1 MTTAYTTISEE
12 LASLQGQLL
21 GFDVGGNSEK
31 QQGTMASQLMDAQRK
46 VAELEALAKQSA
58 IKVTHLKGEVK
69 QRKKQAESA
78 KKDYEKLEKG
88 LTSKANELASVD
100 KKLGGLKRDP
110 ELRARLEG
118 EIEELQRKT
127 QKSQDRVESA
137 RANLSHLVDL
147 QYNARQFGDKVK
159 GLLVRLVR
167 VKDASKASAL
177 EVTAGGKLFNVVV
190 DNEKTGKDLLQRGG
204 LKKRVTIIPLNKIAR
219 NCISPEVVKKA
230 QELVGAE
237 NVETALSL
245 VGFDKDVEA
254 AMEFAFGSTFICKDN
269 KTAEKVTFHRDIRKK
284 SVTIQGDVFDPA
296 GTLTGGSAPSSGSI
310 LNRLQELNALE
321 QELRSAQTRFT
332 ELTSQHGKLVSAEEG
347 AEELSA
353 QREVV
358 AHELGL
364 LQAQAEQTS
373 FAQATSEAE
382 ELNKAMEEQEAA
394 AAKAK
399 ADKAVQVKKASEL
412 EKSIKDF
419 EGEKKKKLQSMEQS
433 IVQGKKDAAAA
444 QKGAA
449 QAQQDKD
456 RAQLEMED
464 MRVELAGLEE
474 TIAGAEAQLGEV
486 RAEAEAL
493 QKVVAVHKEAYDA
506 ANQELNDEKKKVQT
520 ADKQISTLKQ
530 QHAQLTKQAS
540 DIGLEMK
547 KLQHK
552 ISRMLTDKK
561 ESSIRVVA
569 LLKKHEWIVS
579 EKQFFGK
586 ANTDYDFK
594 AVSPKTAT
602 ARLAALKGEQEELS
616 KKINKKV
623 MGMFEKAEQEYQDL
637 MKKRNIIIKDKS
649 KIEEVIAE
657 LDHKKN
663 ETLQTTYD
671 KVTKDFGSIFS
682 ALLPGTSAKLSPPEG
697 GTVLDGLEIRVAFG
711 KVWKDS
717 LSELSGGQRSLLAL
731 SLILA
736 LLLFKPAPMYIL
748 DEIDA
753 ALDLSHT
760 QNIGQMLKK
769 HFSQSQFI
777 VVSLKEG
784 MFSNANVLFRTKF
797 VDGVSAV
804 TRHVGAGAA
813 R

>member
-1 MTTAYTTISEE
+1 
-12 LASLQGQLL
+12 
-21 GFDVGGNSEK
+21 V
-31 QQGTMASQLMDAQRK
+31 
-46 VAELEALAKQSA
+46 VA
-58 IKVTHLKGEVK
+58 
-69 QRKKQAESA
+69 R
-78 KKDYEKLEKG
+78 
-88 LTSKANELASVD
+88 
-100 KKLGGLKRDP
+100 
-110 ELRARLEG
+110 
-118 EIEELQRKT
+118 
-127 QKSQDRVESA
+127 
-137 RANLSHLVDL
+137 
-147 QYNARQFGDKVK
+147 
-159 GLLVRLVR
+159 
-167 VKDASKASAL
+167 
-177 EVTAGGKLFNVVV
+177 
-190 DNEKTGKDLLQRGG
+190 
-204 LKKRVTIIPLNKIAR
+204 
-219 NCISPEVVKKA
+219 A
-230 QELVGAE
+230 QELVGKE

-245 VGFDKDVEA
+245 VGFDKDVQA

-269 KTAEKVTFHRDIRKK
+269 KTAEKVTFHKDIRKK

-296 GTLTGGSAPSSGSI
+296 GTLTGGSQPSSGSI
-310 LNRLQELNALE
+310 LNRLQELNTLE
-321 QELRSAQTRFT
+321 EELVDAQTRFG
-332 ELTSQHGKLVSAEEG
+332 ELTTQHGKLVSAEEG

-358 AHELGL
+358 AHELEL
-364 LQAQAEQTS
+364 LKAQAGQTS
-373 FAQATSEAE
+373 FAQATDEAE
-382 ELNKAMEEQEAA
+382 SLTKAMEEQEAA
-394 AAKAK
+394 ASKAK
-399 ADKAVQVKKASEL
+399 ADKQVQVKKSAEL
-412 EKSIKDF
+412 ERSIKDF
-419 EGEKKKKLQSMEQS
+419 EGEKKKKLQSMEAS
-433 IVQGKKDAAAA
+433 ITKGKRDAAEAWKSAQQA
-444 QKGAA
+444 QKY
-449 QAQQDKD
+449 KD
-456 RAQLEMED
+456 TSQLEMED
-464 MRVELAGLEE
+464 MQKELTGLEKQ
-474 TIAGAEAQLGEV
+474 TT
-486 RAEAEAL
+486 EAEAGLAEVRVEAETL
-493 QKVVAVHKEAYDA
+493 QKAVTVHKEAYDA
-506 ANQELNDEKKKVQT
+506 ANQRLNDEKSKVQAT
-520 ADKQISTLKQ
+520 DKQISALKSSQ
-530 QHAQLTKQAS
+530 AKLAKQTS

-561 ESSIRVVA
+561 ESSIRVAA
-569 LLKKHEWIVS
+569 LLKKHEWIAS
-579 EKQFFGK
+579 EKKFFGK
-586 ANTDYDFK
+586 PNTDYDFK

-637 MKKRNIIIKDKS
+637 LKKRNIIIKDKT

-663 ETLQTTYD
+663 ETLHTTFD

-682 ALLPGTSAKLSPPEG
+682 ALLPGTLAKLSPPEG
-697 GTVLDGLEIRVAFG
+697 GTVLDGLEIRVGFG

-797 VDGVSAV
+797 VDGVSCV
-804 TRHVGAGAA
+804 TRTVTN
-813 R
+813 RS